1 MTKPILVI
9 PKSVSVTGVIAI
21 FLIILVIIFRYFSSL
36 PTFKDGDLV
45 KISTTVTTEPIVYE
59 KTQYIKLMG
68 LKTYLP
74 KYPQVTYGDEIV
86 VIGRVNNDKLNNP
99 ELIEVGES
107 KNRLYKLRERLILFY
122 KKSLPEPH
130 ASLVAGTVLGSKSMP
145 NKFWE
150 TLKQTGT
157 AHVVVASGT
166 NVAMVAGFLMGVT
179 TSFLKRKKAI
189 VVTLL
194 GISMYVVLSG
204 FDAPIVRAA
213 IMGAVVFIAQG
224 AGRLVSAWRALV
236 ISIVLMLLIKPLWL
250 TDLGFILSVLATSG
264 LMLFQKNIDTRLKFI
279 PNVLR
284 EGLTTSISAQI
295 FVAPV
300 IYATFGQFNILSPI
314 INALILWTI
323 PYIMIIGGVGGVV
336 GLIVPKLGMIMLQ
349 LVYPLTW
356 FFEKTLSLF

>member
-1 MTKPILVI
+1 MRYLLYLF
-9 PKSVSVTGVIAI
+9 I
-21 FLIILVIIFRYFSSL
+21 FLTIVFRYFSSL
-36 PTFKDGDLV
+36 PDFKDGDLV

-59 KTQYIKLMG
+59 KTQYIKLVG

-74 KYPQVTYGDEIV
+74 KYPQITYGDEIV
-86 VIGRVNNDKLNNP
+86 VVGKVDKDQLTSP
-99 ELIEVGES
+99 ELVEVRITQN
-107 KNRLYKLRERLILFY
+107 KLYKLRENLILFY

-145 NKFWE
+145 NAFWE
-150 TLKQTGT
+150 TLKATGT

-179 TSFLKRKKAI
+179 TNFLKRKKAI
-189 VVTLL
+189 IITLL

-224 AGRLVSAWRALV
+224 TGRLVSAWRALV
-236 ISIVLMLLIKPLWL
+236 ISIVVMLLIKPLWL
-250 TDLGFILSVLATSG
+250 SDLGFQLSVLATSG
-264 LMLFQKNIDTRLKFI
+264 LMLFQKRIDTGLKFI
-279 PNVLR
+279 PNILR
-284 EGLTTSISAQI
+284 EGLTTSLSAQI

-300 IYATFGQFNILSPI
+300 IYATFGQFNILSPL

-323 PYIMIIGGVGGVV
+323 PYIMILGGIGGVV
-336 GLIVPKLGMIMLQ
+336 GLIIPKLGMIILQ

-356 FFEKTLSLF
+356 FFENILLLF